1 MGSPVYEQ
9 DTVLS
14 SMEELERALP
24 TASVLGQA
32 NAQSSSRTLTV
43 NAQAEE
49 NNDNTET
56 ITAAESI
63 MMMGVGDSAPGEVR
77 DW

>member
-9 DTVLS
+9 DTVLPS
-14 SMEELERALP
+14 AEEVERVLP

-43 NAQAEE
+43 NAQAED
-49 NNDNTET
+49 NSDNTET

-63 MMMGVGDSAPGEVR
+63 MMVSVEDSALGEVK
-77 DW
+77 D